1 MKVLCV
7 MKINNVGT
15 KQCRKFASTAT
26 KVLEALSIE
35 AGTAQTS
42 LYLLLHMPS
51 LRLPRGLFESLL
63 EQAYLSFVGGDR

>member
-1 MKVLCV
+1 MKT
-7 MKINNVGT
+7 NNVGT

-26 KVLEALSIE
+26 KVPEAPSIE

-42 LYLLLHMPS
+42 SYPPLHMPS
-51 LRLPRGLFESLL
+51 LRLPGGLFEPLL